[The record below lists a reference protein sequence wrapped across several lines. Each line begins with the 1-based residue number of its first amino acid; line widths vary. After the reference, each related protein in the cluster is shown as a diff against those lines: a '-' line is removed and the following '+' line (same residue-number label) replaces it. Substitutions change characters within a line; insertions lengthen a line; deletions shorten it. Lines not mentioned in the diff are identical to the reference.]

1 MYRCP
6 FLNVMFIFCFF
17 IWKASSFPPKMLTLL
32 GWDWLLPPSA
42 DLMQT
47 SQYVNPFYGETCREP
62 SKHYKRQQGNIRLK
76 RMFSQSKSQSTD
88 GINARYSLGGLWGYF
103 MLLRQAQ
110 CPTARYWMS
119 SSVHTDFDND
129 ETAGHRSP
137 VATPSNIHQC
147 WLNSRQLPI
156 GPVSHLFPATFEHTR
171 MEDNNEGAGCC
182 GTWTDVH
189 EMGTLISLSIYL
201 LPYKSSEV

>member
-1 MYRCP
+1 MGGGGQQDKKPSQIKERTNAPPSMYRCP
-6 FLNVMFIFCFF
+6 FQNVMFIFCFF
-17 IWKASSFPPKMLTLL
+17 IILKASSSSTKMLTLT

-42 DLMQT
+42 DLVQT
-47 SQYVNPFYGETCREP
+47 SLYVNPFNGKTCREP
-62 SKHYKRQQGNIRLK
+62 SKRYKRQRGNIRLK
-76 RMFSQSKSQSTD
+76 RMFSQSKSQSSD
-88 GINARYSLGGLWGYF
+88 GTNGSLSLGGLWGYF

-119 SSVHTDFDND
+119 SSVHTDFGND

-156 GPVSHLFPATFEHTR
+156 GPVSHLFQ
-171 MEDNNEGAGCC
+171 
-182 GTWTDVH
+182 
-189 EMGTLISLSIYL
+189 
-201 LPYKSSEV
+201 LPSNTPGWRQ